1 MYHAMAPTR
10 TNARPSRNGGRSNM
24 PQGYRFMPRG
34 SVPNR
39 SSCAVVHTLAQILAG
54 FEVRHVLAR
63 KRHRLAGLR
72 IPALT
77 RRPEVQRKAAEPA
90 DLDALTGGE
99 CVAHDFQNLL
109 QRQLHVLGGQVLLLG
124 RNDLDEFR
132 LGHCLALRTAQ
143 PSRRASRAK
152 PPPRRALQRSCKAL
166 QSSSLEPPEPIFSFR
181 RSPRLVPLDDVS
193 DER

>member
-90 DLDALTGGE
+90 DLDALTRGE
-99 CVAHDFQNLL
+99 CIAHDFQDLL

-132 LGHCLALRTAQ
+132 LGHCLALRTRMNLSVSRWPAADVNGAS
-143 PSRRASRAK
+143 PHSRRAAHSSLAVS
-152 PPPRRALQRSCKAL
+152 PRRSRRPNRS
-166 QSSSLEPPEPIFSFR
+166 
-181 RSPRLVPLDDVS
+181 SP
-193 DER
+193 

>member
-1 MYHAMAPTR
+1 MNHAMAPTR

-24 PQGYRFMPRG
+24 PQGYRFIAG
-34 SVPNR
+34 ASVTNGTT
-39 SSCAVVHTLAQILAG
+39 CAVVHTLAQIFAG

-63 KRHRLAGLR
+63 ERHGFAGLR
-72 IPALT
+72 VAALT
-77 RRPEVQRKAAEPA
+77 RRAKVQREAAEAA
-90 DLDALTGGE
+90 DLDAFTRGE
-99 CVAHDFQNLL
+99 RIAHDLQDLL

-143 PSRRASRAK
+143 PSRYRGTVALRASGADAPLTRCCLSK
-152 PPPRRALQRSCKAL
+152 SP

-181 RSPRLVPLDDVS
+181 RSPRLVPL
-193 DER
+193 